1 MDLLDVMSQRITLN
15 NKHIGVINSRQLVKC
30 NIQIPG
36 VQRIRDD
43 TKVKDI
49 VAYQQTKLREN
60 GLCNFIGVINIHF
73 CEETKQLYLI
83 DGQHRYEAMKI
94 INEDINIPIMIELVI
109 VKTMN
114 ELKENYKILNMNT
127 PLPEFSENIDKNIP
141 ETVAIYFQKRYPT
154 MWAKN
159 SRARRPHIF
168 FTYLQEALGVLTE
181 KLEIKTAQELQR
193 VVEDYNAK
201 LGQWEYEKESEQMIE
216 KCKET
221 GFYLGLYS
229 HVSDEYRYDW
239 VKEILRNE
247 RGIIVK
253 KTANPTKKKS
263 IPKKVKDDAWK
274 KYIGNKSEVLCICCR
289 INLITPF
296 EFHAGHI
303 VSEANGGNV
312 TVENIRPICSACN
325 LSMGQRNMDE
335 FIAKHYPANKS
346 KFDVVC
352 YDEPPKKTSFLS
364 SLFS

>member
-1 MDLLDVMSQRITLN
+1 MDLLDVMTQRITLH
-15 NKHIGVINSRQLVKC
+15 NKHVGVINSRQLIKC

-43 TKVKDI
+43 TKVRDI
-49 VAYQQTKLREN
+49 VTYQQSKLRDD
-60 GLCNFIGVINIHF
+60 GACNFMGVINIHY

-83 DGQHRYEAMKI
+83 DGQHRFEAMKI
-94 INEDINIPIMIELVI
+94 INEDINIPVMIEMVI

-114 ELKENYKILNMNT
+114 QLKENYKIMNLNT

-141 ETVAIYFQKRYPT
+141 ETVAIYFRNRFPT
-154 MWAKN
+154 IWSKN
-159 SRARRPHIF
+159 SRARRPHIYF
-168 FTYLQEALGVLTE
+168 DFYQEALGVLTE

-193 VVEDYNAK
+193 VVEDYNVK
-201 LGQWEYEKESEQMIE
+201 LSKWEYEKESEQMLE

-221 GFYLGLYS
+221 GFYLGLYP
-229 HVSDEYRYDW
+229 HISDEYRYDW
-239 VKEILRNE
+239 VKEIMRNE
-247 RGIIVK
+247 KGIIVK
-253 KTANPTKKKS
+253 KTANPAKKKS

-274 KYIGNKSEVLCICCR
+274 KYIGNKNEVLCICCR
-289 INLITPF
+289 TNLITPF
-296 EFHAGHI
+296 EYHAGHI
-303 VSEANGGNV
+303 QSEANGGDV

-346 KFDVVC
+346 KFDAVC
-352 YDEPPKKTSFLS
+352 YDEPPKKTFLS